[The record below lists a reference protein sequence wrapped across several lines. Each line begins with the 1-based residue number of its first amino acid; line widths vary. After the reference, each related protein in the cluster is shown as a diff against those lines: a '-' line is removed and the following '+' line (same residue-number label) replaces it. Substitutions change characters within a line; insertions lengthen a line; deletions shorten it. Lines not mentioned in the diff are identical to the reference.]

1 MASFVILVVA
11 LVCIG
16 LALVTIV
23 LAVSWGAGEATG
35 VARSLAIIERQ
46 VDAHEVG
53 RADLPAMERLFV
65 PIMEKTRGL
74 AYRLSPGGSSDRMTK
89 RLDLAGNPG
98 TWTAERIMAA
108 KGGLL
113 LGLALVGFLFGG
125 VGMRGLLFGAIGA
138 AAGFF
143 LPDLLLYN
151 LGLKRQEE
159 LRLGLADALDML
171 TVCVEAGQGFDSA
184 LLQVA
189 RSVDGP
195 IAGEFARVLSE
206 IQIGKSRGQAFSSLA
221 ERTTVPE
228 ARNFISALVQAD
240 RLGLPIGNVL
250 REQSQQMRLIRR
262 QRAEE
267 KAQKV
272 PVKILFPMLLFIFPA
287 LFIVIIGP
295 GAIRMIDTFSG
306 GGL

>member
-1 MASFVILVVA
+1 MLVVA
-11 LVCIG
+11 LAAIAI
-16 LALVTIV
+16 ALVTIV

-46 VDAHEVG
+46 VDTHEVG
-53 RADLPAMERLFV
+53 RADLPAMERLFL
-65 PIMEKTRGL
+65 PFMHKTRGL
-74 AYRLSPGGSSDRMTK
+74 AYRLSPGGTSDRMTR

-98 TWTAERIMAA
+98 TWTAERIMGA

-113 LGLALVGFLFGG
+113 LGFAVVGVLFGG
-125 VGMRGLLFGAIGA
+125 LGLRGLLYAAIGA
-138 AAGFF
+138 ALGFF

-151 LGLKRQEE
+151 LGVKRQEE

-171 TVCVEAGQGFDSA
+171 TVCVEAGQGFDAA

-195 IAGEFARVLSE
+195 LAGEFARVLSE

-221 ERTTVPE
+221 DRTTVPE

-250 REQSQQMRLIRR
+250 REQSHQMRLVRR

-306 GGL
+306 LGH

>member
-1 MASFVILVVA
+1 MAGFVILVVA

-98 TWTAERIMAA
+98 SWTAERIMAA

-113 LGLALVGFLFGG
+113 MGFAFIGLLFGG
-125 VGMRGLLFGAIGA
+125 IGMRGLLFAVIGA

-171 TVCVEAGQGFDSA
+171 TV
-184 LLQVA
+184 
-189 RSVDGP
+189 
-195 IAGEFARVLSE
+195 
-206 IQIGKSRGQAFSSLA
+206 
-221 ERTTVPE
+221 
-228 ARNFISALVQAD
+228 
-240 RLGLPIGNVL
+240 
-250 REQSQQMRLIRR
+250 
-262 QRAEE
+262 
-267 KAQKV
+267 
-272 PVKILFPMLLFIFPA
+272 
-287 LFIVIIGP
+287 
-295 GAIRMIDTFSG
+295 
-306 GGL
+306 

>member
-1 MASFVILVVA
+1 MLVLSLTAV
-11 LVCIG
+11 G
-16 LALVTIV
+16 LALVTVV
-23 LAVSWGAGEATG
+23 LAVSWGAGETTG

-53 RADLPAMERLFV
+53 KADLPAMERLFL
-65 PIMEKTRGL
+65 PFLQRTRGL
-74 AYRLSPGGSSDRMTK
+74 ANRLSPGGAADQMTR

-98 TWTAERIMAA
+98 TWTAERIMGA

-113 LGLALVGFLFGG
+113 LGFAVIGLLIGGFGP
-125 VGMRGLLFGAIGA
+125 RGLIFAAVGA

-151 LGLKRQEE
+151 MGVKRQEE

-171 TVCVEAGQGFDSA
+171 TVCVEAGQGFDAA

-206 IQIGKSRGQAFSSLA
+206 IQIGKSRGQAFTSLGA
-221 ERTTVPE
+221 RTTVPE
-228 ARNFISALVQAD
+228 ARNFVSALVQAD
-240 RLGLPIGNVL
+240 RLGLPIANVL
-250 REQSQQMRLIRR
+250 REQSQQMRLVRR

-272 PVKILFPMLLFIFPA
+272 PVKILFPMLLCIFPA

-295 GAIRMIDTFSG
+295 GAIRIIDTFSSM
-306 GGL
+306 